1 MIAGR
6 IGTMNQG
13 KSTANQDRRQAT
25 RRTSA
30 HHRPRFRERL
40 TSWFKGSPNQ
50 STPVHWARER
60 WILTVAVSLVTV
72 LSVLVMPT
80 WASVHKPAPD
90 AQSITEIPLTLPV
103 LPPQPLPARQPQWQ
117 VVHVKPGQTLSGLF
131 QSRDLDFAD
140 LKLALDATHKS
151 GTLHDLHPGDA
162 IGFLTDRSGKLEAM
176 RFEQDAEH
184 RVVLR
189 FADGEVTRQMQERHV
204 ERRQHIAHG
213 VIRSSLFGAA
223 SRAGLSDAMVV
234 KLADVFK
241 YDIDLAR
248 EVRTGDSFTVIYDD
262 VWRDG
267 AYLHGGNI
275 LAAEFNN
282 RGHRFTA
289 FRFQKPDGSF
299 GYYSE
304 DGRPLERALL
314 RTPLKFSRIS
324 SRFGMRMDPV
334 LHSRHLHAGV
344 DLAAP
349 TGTPIHAAGNGVITI
364 RGWVRGY
371 GRYIR
376 IRNTPAYSTG
386 YGHMSR
392 FASGL
397 HVGSHVHQGQ
407 VIGFVGQTGWATGPH
422 LHYEVRIH
430 GRPVN
435 PLTVTMPKPKP
446 LPSKLLA
453 QFKQHAKPFMTRID
467 AVDANVRLA
476 SRTTDDKA
484 PKAD

>member
-1 MIAGR
+1 
-6 IGTMNQG
+6 
-13 KSTANQDRRQAT
+13 
-25 RRTSA
+25 
-30 HHRPRFRERL
+30 
-40 TSWFKGSPNQ
+40 
-50 STPVHWARER
+50 
-60 WILTVAVSLVTV
+60 
-72 LSVLVMPT
+72 
-80 WASVHKPAPD
+80 
-90 AQSITEIPLTLPV
+90 
-103 LPPQPLPARQPQWQ
+103 
-117 VVHVKPGQTLSGLF
+117 
-131 QSRDLDFAD
+131 
-140 LKLALDATHKS
+140 
-151 GTLHDLHPGDA
+151 
-162 IGFLTDRSGKLEAM
+162 
-176 RFEQDAEH
+176 
-184 RVVLR
+184 VVLR
-189 FADGEVTRQMQERHV
+189 FADGDVTRQVQERHV
-204 ERRQHIAHG
+204 ERREHIAHG
-213 VIRSSLFGAA
+213 VIHSSLFGAA

-248 EVRTGDSFTVIYDD
+248 EVRAGDSFTVIYDD

-267 AYLHGGNI
+267 AYLHAGNI

-334 LHSRHLHAGV
+334 LHKRHLHAGV

-392 FASGL
+392 FAPGL

-407 VIGFVGQTGWATGPH
+407 VIGYVGQTGWATGPH

-453 QFKQHAKPFMTRID
+453 QFKQQAQPFMARID
-467 AVDANVRLA
+467 AIDANVRLA
-476 SRTTDDKA
+476 SRTKDATT